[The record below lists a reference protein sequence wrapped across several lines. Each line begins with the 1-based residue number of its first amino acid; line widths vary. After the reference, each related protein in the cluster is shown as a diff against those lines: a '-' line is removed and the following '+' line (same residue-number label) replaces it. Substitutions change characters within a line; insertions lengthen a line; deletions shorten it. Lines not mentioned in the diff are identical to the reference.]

1 MTTIH
6 TIENHTNPKTILIVE
21 DDTMVANYLDLNLK
35 SWGYNMTTI
44 VDNAED
50 ALAIIANQQVDLV
63 LMNIQINGPVNGI
76 EATRIIKA
84 KFDIPVIIITG
95 YSDDETI
102 DSASIAGPDVYL
114 TKPLRRKDLKANI
127 NIQLRKYASG
137 TVNNDDSLISICAWC
152 KNIHTDQHNWEN
164 IETYITK
171 MYGKQFSHSV
181 CPDCEV
187 ILAKQIQPNTQ

>member
-1 MTTIH
+1 
-6 TIENHTNPKTILIVE
+6 
-21 DDTMVANYLDLNLK
+21 MVANYLDLNLK

-102 DSASIAGPDVYL
+102 DSASIAGPDAYL

-137 TVNNDDSLISICAWC
+137 TVNNDDSLISICAWS

-171 MYGKQFSHSV
+171 MYGKQFSHSI
-181 CPDCEV
+181 CLDCEV

>member
-152 KNIHTDQHNWEN
+152 KIF
-164 IETYITK
+164 IPISIT
-171 MYGKQFSHSV
+171 GK
-181 CPDCEV
+181 
-187 ILAKQIQPNTQ
+187 T